1 MPESYFIAPSETPMN
16 AHGTQQ
22 VAPDDEGYWST
33 IRAQYR
39 LTADFINLENGFF
52 GIPAAPVLDAC
63 EAHTRLV
70 NAEGA
75 FFMRTKYPQRLQRV
89 VESLAAFSGVPPRE
103 IVVVRNPTEGMNI
116 LIQGYPF
123 REGDEVLIGNQDYAS
138 VDEAVQ
144 MMEQRGR
151 FKLVRVAQP
160 FQVDSDEQVVSLY
173 ERAMTERTRV
183 IVLTHVLHR
192 TGQILPVAKIA
203 AMARA
208 RGVDVILDA
217 AHSFAHLD
225 FRIPDLGCDF
235 VVGHL
240 HKWMGAPLGVGF
252 VHVRKE
258 RIAEISPLF
267 GDVGYGAD
275 DIRKLAHFGTTPPG
289 PVLAIEDAI
298 AFHQLI
304 GSANKEAR
312 LRYLK
317 DYWVNRVRSF
327 RRIEMLIPE
336 ASERSC
342 AIAAFRVADM
352 DGQAVVNY
360 LLEQHGIFTCA
371 PFIGEERF
379 IRVTPAL
386 HNGPEQL
393 DRLVT
398 ALERFD

>member
-1 MPESYFIAPSETPMN
+1 LTAHNEVNVA
-16 AHGTQQ
+16 AHGIQQ
-22 VAPDDEGYWST
+22 IAPDDEAYWST
-33 IRAQYR
+33 IRSQYR
-39 LTADFINLENGFF
+39 LTDAFINLENGFF

-89 VESLAAFSGVPPRE
+89 VERLAAFAGAPPDE

-138 VDEAVQ
+138 VEEAVQ

-151 FKLVRVAQP
+151 FKLVRVTQP
-160 FQVDSDEQVVSLY
+160 FQVDSDEQIVSLY
-173 ERAMTERTRV
+173 ERALTPSTRV
-183 IVLTHVLHR
+183 IILTHLLHR

-203 AMARA
+203 AMARS

-240 HKWMGAPLGVGF
+240 HKWMGAPLGVGMMYI
-252 VHVRKE
+252 RKE
-258 RIAEISPLF
+258 RIADIAPLF
-267 GDVGYGAD
+267 GDVGFRHD

-298 AFHQLI
+298 AFHDSI

-312 LRYLK
+312 LRYMK
-317 DYWVNRVRSF
+317 DYWVSRVRSF

-342 AIAAFRVADM
+342 GIAAFRVADM

-360 LLEQHGIFTCA
+360 LMEQHRIFTCA
-371 PFIGEERF
+371 PVIGGER
-379 IRVTPAL
+379 IVRVTPAL

-398 ALERFD
+398 ALARFD